1 MAGYLRARRRPR
13 PRLVRRRVSPG
24 VDRGPGRIH
33 RGGLLGQH
41 HAEVQAP
48 VERRRH
54 RQPGCLPP
62 HAVGPQATDPSS
74 VSISRGW
81 MRLRDRGMGSMP
93 RTRPSPIHHSTCT
106 PGVTAHANNTSAPT
120 PDHVADSA
128 REPATCTAHP
138 WSAGSA
144 YVPLC
149 ASYWGTYSG
158 SRGSRLVPWNRFLR
172 RASTSSGS
180 ASVTLVLDPRTWL
193 SRFNALPPSSWFR
206 FEPIWAVGLD
216 RIVAVSVVDCD
227 QVWVVESGS
236 SMFPARR
243 VVAVDGVKSGF
254 AERDGELPLKI

>member
-1 MAGYLRARRRPR
+1 
-13 PRLVRRRVSPG
+13 
-24 VDRGPGRIH
+24 
-33 RGGLLGQH
+33 
-41 HAEVQAP
+41 
-48 VERRRH
+48 
-54 RQPGCLPP
+54 
-62 HAVGPQATDPSS
+62 
-74 VSISRGW
+74 
-81 MRLRDRGMGSMP
+81 
-93 RTRPSPIHHSTCT
+93 
-106 PGVTAHANNTSAPT
+106 
-120 PDHVADSA
+120 
-128 REPATCTAHP
+128 
-138 WSAGSA
+138 
-144 YVPLC
+144 VPLC